1 MEISV
6 PVIAAHRAAAAQVLR
21 ASGPISRAPIGG
33 ITLSAS
39 TTVSQPEIRYYRQHN
54 TRRLRSILAIAWWVG
69 IVNSLL
75 GLFVGG
81 AAIWMTLDQ
90 AMFAANPRPIPWP
103 VLLYAL
109 SLGTTGVVTALGCI
123 YCLSGNATGLF
134 VLKYG
139 ERAALVFQLIATFTV
154 AVAAIAACATF
165 GINRGAFAALC
176 VAMLCLLLGM
186 MIAPVLLMLLA
197 DRQEVRRSFG
207 VVNEEPT
214 PAL

>member
-1 MEISV
+1 MRSV
-6 PVIAAHRAAAAQVLR
+6 
-21 ASGPISRAPIGG
+21 
-33 ITLSAS
+33 LS
-39 TTVSQPEIRYYRQHN
+39 V
-54 TRRLRSILAIAWWVG
+54 AWWVG
-69 IVNSLL
+69 TVYALL

-90 AMFAANPRPIPWP
+90 AVFAANPQPIPWP

-123 YCLSGNATGLF
+123 YCLSGNATGLL

-139 ERAALVFQLIATFTV
+139 ERAALVFQLIATFMV
-154 AVAAIAACATF
+154 AVAAITACATF

-176 VAMLCLLLGM
+176 VAMFCLLVGT
-186 MIAPVLLMLLA
+186 MIVPILLMLLA

-207 VVNEEPT
+207 LVNEDLT
-214 PAL
+214 PAP